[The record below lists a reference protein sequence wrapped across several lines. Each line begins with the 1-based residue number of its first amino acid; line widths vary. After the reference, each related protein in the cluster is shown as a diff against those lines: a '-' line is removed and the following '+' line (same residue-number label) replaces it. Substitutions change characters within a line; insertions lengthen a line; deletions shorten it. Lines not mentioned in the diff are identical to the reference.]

1 MGLAGSRTSFSF
13 PPNRKPSFLSAIF
26 CICHHVCP
34 LVHPI
39 LPVTAFGWQFL
50 YRGCI
55 FVVTVFLLSNFSGFA
70 ALWDDTPHMTCGG
83 LRGTAPRVIA
93 FRTKTAL
100 KSEKHTI
107 GWYHVN
113 NSGKGINRGY
123 VEDFRYNEEFL
134 AKCAPPKEEVL
145 ETVESIRNEDLDG
158 YESWPLYMKPVA
170 AVGDWYDLRRAKE
183 RGSDCLKDEA
193 YTIYA
198 NALPR
203 AFEKWCGY
211 PAGSIY
217 STSDYYG
224 NTSIFCDIQ

>member
-1 MGLAGSRTSFSF
+1 MAS
-13 PPNRKPSFLSAIF
+13 
-26 CICHHVCP
+26 
-34 LVHPI
+34 
-39 LPVTAFGWQFL
+39 
-50 YRGCI
+50 
-55 FVVTVFLLSNFSGFA
+55 
-70 ALWDDTPHMTCGG
+70 GG

-113 NSGKGINRGY
+113 NSGKGINLGY

-134 AKCAPPKEEVL
+134 AKCAPSKEEV
-145 ETVESIRNEDLDG
+145 
-158 YESWPLYMKPVA
+158 
-170 AVGDWYDLRRAKE
+170 
-183 RGSDCLKDEA
+183 LKDEA

-224 NTSIFCDIQ
+224 NTLIFCDIQ

>member
-1 MGLAGSRTSFSF
+1 MPSCLPACTSYPAGHRLWLAVFIPWLRIRGHGFSF
-13 PPNRKPSFLSAIF
+13 GYFADL
-26 CICHHVCP
+26 
-34 LVHPI
+34 
-39 LPVTAFGWQFL
+39 
-50 YRGCI
+50 
-55 FVVTVFLLSNFSGFA
+55 A
-70 ALWDDTPHMTCGG
+70 ALRDDTLYMASGG
-83 LRGTAPRVIA
+83 LRGTAPQVIA

-134 AKCAPPKEEVL
+134 AKCAPPKEEAL

-224 NTSIFCDIQ
+224 NTLIFCDIQ

>member
-1 MGLAGSRTSFSF
+1 MAS
-13 PPNRKPSFLSAIF
+13 
-26 CICHHVCP
+26 
-34 LVHPI
+34 
-39 LPVTAFGWQFL
+39 
-50 YRGCI
+50 
-55 FVVTVFLLSNFSGFA
+55 
-70 ALWDDTPHMTCGG
+70 GG

-113 NSGKGINRGY
+113 NSGKGINLGY

-224 NTSIFCDIQ
+224 NTLIFCDIQ

>member
-1 MGLAGSRTSFSF
+1 MRS
-13 PPNRKPSFLSAIF
+13 
-26 CICHHVCP
+26 
-34 LVHPI
+34 
-39 LPVTAFGWQFL
+39 
-50 YRGCI
+50 
-55 FVVTVFLLSNFSGFA
+55 
-70 ALWDDTPHMTCGG
+70 
-83 LRGTAPRVIA
+83 
-93 FRTKTAL
+93 
-100 KSEKHTI
+100 
-107 GWYHVN
+107 
-113 NSGKGINRGY
+113 
-123 VEDFRYNEEFL
+123 
-134 AKCAPPKEEVL
+134 PKEEVL